1 MTSSNKLNQEL
12 EQPPTV
18 RAEKVAAAK
27 ALLADGSYPSD
38 AMLGKVANLLAAHL
52 QEAEG

>member
-12 EQPPTV
+12 QQPPTV
-18 RAEKVAAAK
+18 RDDKVAAAK

-38 AMLGKVANLLAAHL
+38 AVLGKVANLLATHL
-52 QEAEG
+52 QETEG